1 MENFDVSQWS
11 FFISIFIIEI
21 EWKGNCSLFSWRF
34 NGVGRVDDYFA
45 AFSAIINIGEAPFC
59 YSAAAWTF
67 SAPRISFS
75 LHRGLFMKTFIYK
88 FFYKIRNIFL
98 CFKEVKGKSLRKSAI
113 NYWGKAENS
122 AEQIYSLKKSF
133 YWKLWK
139 DKFLFK
145 L

>member
-1 MENFDVSQWS
+1 MENLTFNYEFANGV

-34 NGVGRVDDYFA
+34 NGVGRMDDYYK
-45 AFSAIINIGEAPFC
+45 AFSAIINIREAPFRC
-59 YSAAAWTF
+59 STPARAF

-75 LHRGLFMKTFIYK
+75 LHRDLFIKTFIYK
-88 FFYKIRNIFL
+88 FFIFL

-122 AEQIYSLKKSF
+122 AEHIYSLKKSF
-133 YWKLWK
+133 CLKLWK

>member
-1 MENFDVSQWS
+1 ME

-21 EWKGNCSLFSWRF
+21 ECKGNCSLFSWRF
-34 NGVGRVDDYFA
+34 NGVGRMDDNCVV
-45 AFSAIINIGEAPFC
+45 FSAIINIGEAPFRC
-59 YSAAAWTF
+59 SAAAWIF
-67 SAPRISFS
+67 PAPRISFS

-113 NYWGKAENS
+113 NYWGKAENF
-122 AEQIYSLKKSF
+122 AEQIYSLKKLF
-133 YWKLWK
+133 CLKLWK